1 LSRVDV
7 GAIQLLHHTL
17 VENLHQVADEGE
29 LDGGALDFHVPG
41 FIAWGDPSAAAEI
54 STLTPARD

>member
-1 LSRVDV
+1 MA
-7 GAIQLLHHTL
+7 AIQLLHHTL

-29 LDGGALDFHVPG
+29 LDGGAPDFHVPG